1 MTDKIAPL
9 DDIEVV
15 NPLGSSTGKHKL
27 SMFYFT
33 INNLEQIGKLSH
45 VYIFDMQDL
54 KIKETFSE
62 IKPIGKKEKY
72 ILCKRNVKYN

>member
-1 MTDKIAPL
+1 MIVGAQLKTSEKQPYHPSDMTDKIAPL

-15 NPLGSSTGKHKL
+15 NPLGSSTGKHQL

-45 VYIFDMQDL
+45 VYIHIRYSRS
-54 KIKETFSE
+54 K
-62 IKPIGKKEKY
+62 
-72 ILCKRNVKYN
+72 N